1 MCQVCVSV
9 CVCVCEREKVC
20 EPGFV
25 YAWLTVAQAFTAV
38 FVLVQERGPVTGVPL
53 HIEFD

>member
-1 MCQVCVSV
+1 MCVCTR
-9 CVCVCEREKVC
+9 VCVCEREKVC